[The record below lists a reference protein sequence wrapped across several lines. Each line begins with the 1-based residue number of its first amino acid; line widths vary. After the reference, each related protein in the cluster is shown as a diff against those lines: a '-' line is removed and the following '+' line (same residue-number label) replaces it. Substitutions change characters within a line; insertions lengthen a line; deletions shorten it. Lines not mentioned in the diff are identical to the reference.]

1 VVLAALCLAGG
12 VWISPF
18 NELANAGGSASL
30 GEDVSVHLAY
40 HADTRPENVMAIAAY
55 ALGGGILVTLRYW
68 TAISMA
74 LAAVSERFGP
84 DHIYRGIVDAINVF
98 SDRIHEYEI
107 HDLRGRVAWVLVPVG
122 IFVLLGLLFTS
133 NENAYLVGTLEPRD
147 TLIVMVLGVACLAA
161 ITVTRVSGHLAAAM
175 LITAIG
181 FPLAATYAFIGAPDV
196 ALVAVLM
203 ETMTT
208 VLFIG
213 FLSAM
218 RDRPIVEGFEDDA
231 KISHRGRDRLIGIA
245 AGAAGFIVAWGVLS
259 KPAPVELAADQHI
272 ALTPSA
278 HAKDVVTAI
287 LTDFRGLDT
296 MGEITVIAITLVGLI
311 TLLQRPL
318 PRRLRQ

>member
-1 VVLAALCLAGG
+1 MCLVGG
-12 VWISPF
+12 IWINPF
-18 NELANAGGSASL
+18 NDLANAGGSSSL
-30 GEDVSVHLAY
+30 RADVTANLAY
-40 HADTRPENVMAIAAY
+40 HLDTRPEN
-55 ALGGGILVTLRYW
+55 L
-68 TAISMA
+68 MA
-74 LAAVSERFGP
+74 LAAYAVGCAMLATLHFWSAISLAFAALSERVGP
-84 DHIYRGIVDAINVF
+84 DRLYRWVVDATNVF

-107 HDLRGRVAWVLVPVG
+107 HDLRGRVAWVLIPVG

-133 NENAYLVGTLEPRD
+133 NENAYLVGTFDPED
-147 TLIVMVLGVACLAA
+147 GLIIMVLGVACLAA
-161 ITVTRVSGHLAAAM
+161 IGATRVTGHLAAAL
-175 LITAIG
+175 LISGIG
-181 FPLAATYAFIGAPDV
+181 FPLAATYALLGAPDV

-218 RDRPIVEGFEDDA
+218 RDRPIVEGFEDDSTV
-231 KISHRGRDRLIGIA
+231 SHRGRDRLIGVA
-245 AGAAGFIVAWGVLS
+245 AGAAGFVVAWGVLS
-259 KPAPVELAADQHI
+259 KPAPVELAAQQHI

-296 MGEITVIAITLVGLI
+296 MGEITVIGITLVGLI

-318 PRRLRQ
+318 PRRIRK